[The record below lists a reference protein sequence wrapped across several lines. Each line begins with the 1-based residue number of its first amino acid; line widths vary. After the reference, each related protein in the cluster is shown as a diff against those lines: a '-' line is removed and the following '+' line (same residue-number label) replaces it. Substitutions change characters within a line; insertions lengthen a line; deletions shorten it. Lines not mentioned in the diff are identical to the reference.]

1 MSSGDLPA
9 LTIRQ
14 SLKAQRLRIVVR
26 AEAVELVIPKGY
38 SERDALRFL
47 EQNKPWVLAKLE
59 EVRQRMH
66 RVPLKPAL
74 IAPDGTI
81 PFQGVEV
88 RAERIDSP
96 RKRLS
101 VRLHEHH
108 GFEFHVPEG
117 MDPTEELLK
126 AGLFTVVRP
135 WLEAATLRHIE
146 VLSALDGL
154 DPRFIRV
161 KRMRSR
167 WGSCGPRG
175 DINLNWILA
184 FMPPEIL
191 EYVVFHELCHLRHR
205 NHSEAFWSLVA
216 TRIPD
221 WRRRRDWLKRE
232 GGLWVA
238 RFG

>member
-1 MSSGDLPA
+1 MSTGEFPL

-14 SLKAQRLRIVVR
+14 SLKARRLRIVVR
-26 AEAVELVIPKGY
+26 PEAVELVIPNGG
-38 SERDALRFL
+38 SEREALRFL
-47 EQNKPWVLAKLE
+47 EQNKPWVLAKLD
-59 EVRQRMH
+59 EVRKRM
-66 RVPLKPAL
+66 RAVPQKPSL

-81 PFQGVEV
+81 PFQGVAVKAEEV
-88 RAERIDSP
+88 RASGQRLKVHFHAQQGFQFHLPDGLSP
-96 RKRLS
+96 S
-101 VRLHEHH
+101 
-108 GFEFHVPEG
+108 
-117 MDPTEELLK
+117 EELLK
-126 AGLFTVVRP
+126 AGLFGVVRP
-135 WLEAATLRHIE
+135 WLEEAVRCQIG
-146 VLSALDGL
+146 ALVGLEGL
-154 DPRFIRV
+154 DPRMIRI

-216 TRIPD
+216 TRVPD

-232 GGLWVA
+232 GGYWIA

>member
-1 MSSGDLPA
+1 MSSSELPL

-14 SLKAQRLRIVVR
+14 SLKARRLRIVVR
-26 AEAVELVIPKGY
+26 PDAVELVIPKGG
-38 SERDALRFL
+38 SEREALRFL
-47 EQNKPWVLAKLE
+47 EQHKPWVLSKLE
-59 EVRQRMH
+59 EVRKRMGAT
-66 RVPLKPAL
+66 PEKPAL

-81 PFQGVEV
+81 PFQGLAIRAAEV
-88 RAERIDSP
+88 KASG
-96 RKRLS
+96 KRFR
-101 VRLHEHH
+101 VRFDENQ
-108 GFEFHVPEG
+108 GFEFHLPEG
-117 MDPTEELLK
+117 LLPSDELLK
-126 AGLFTVVRP
+126 AGLFAAVRP
-135 WLEAATLRHIE
+135 WMDAAVRRHIE
-146 VLSALDGL
+146 ALVGLEAL
-154 DPRFIRV
+154 DPRMIRI

-205 NHSEAFWSLVA
+205 NHSEAFWQLVA

-232 GGLWVA
+232 GAFWIA